1 MPIRVVIA
9 DDHAVVR
16 AGLWALLDG
25 QPDIQVVGEAEDGD
39 AAAERVDALMPDV
52 LLLDIT
58 MPNVG
63 GLAALRRIHAMGGRT
78 RVLILTMHDDAEYLQ
93 EFVQAGAMGSITKG
107 AGGPELLKAI
117 RSVNRGRK
125 YLDPSLAEEAVFQ
138 LLAPDQAASMDAARA
153 PLSAR
158 EGEVLALVAR
168 GHTNRETAEQ
178 LGLSVKT
185 VETYRMRLMQKLGLR
200 GRAELVD
207 YAIREGLLEG
217 S

>member
-1 MPIRVVIA
+1 MPIRVLIA

-16 AGLWALLDG
+16 AGLRALLDG
-25 QPDIQVVGEAEDGD
+25 QPDLEVVGEAEDGV
-39 AAAERVDALMPDV
+39 AAAERVRELVPDV

-58 MPNVG
+58 MPNAG
-63 GLAALRRIHAMGGRT
+63 GMDALEKIRELNVAT
-78 RVLILTMHDDAEYLQ
+78 RVLILTMHDDAAYLQ
-93 EFVQAGAMGSITKG
+93 EFVQAGAVGYITKG

-117 RSVNRGRK
+117 RAVHQGRR
-125 YLDPSLAEEAVFQ
+125 YLDPSLAEAAVFQ
-138 LLAPDQAASMDAARA
+138 LLGPETAPSMEAARA

-158 EGEVLALVAR
+158 EGEVLTFVAR
-168 GHTNRETAEQ
+168 GHTNRETAEK

-185 VETYRMRLMQKLGLR
+185 VETYRMRLMQKLDLR

-207 YAIREGLLEG
+207 YAIREGLLED